1 MSEAA
6 AATADAPSLNR
17 FSSSSSGD
25 TRITHSDVSSISSGN
40 SSSESVLVSV
50 VGTDLGRTTNIS
62 LGSATGAAAAKAAAE
77 RAPVRDWK
85 WKLVNYAIIP
95 VSLPLL
101 AVYWLVAL
109 LLGVTASFMVWPSLL
124 LAQRLYWACPFIPY
138 IWRR

>member
-1 MSEAA
+1 MSQAA

-17 FSSSSSGD
+17 VSSSSSGD
-25 TRITHSDVSSISSGN
+25 TRITHSDVSSVSSGN

-50 VGTDLGRTTNIS
+50 VGTDLGRTTHIS
-62 LGSATGAAAAKAAAE
+62 TGSATAAAAKATAE
-77 RAPVRDWK
+77 RAPVRDWR
-85 WKLVNYAIIP
+85 WKLVNYVIIP

-101 AVYWLVAL
+101 ALYWLVAL